1 MIYRTHNLGELRKEN
16 IGEKVTLSGWVDTKR
31 DLGGLTFIDLRDREG
46 ITQIV
51 FHTDV
56 ADTAVVEAAQ
66 KLKTES
72 VIRIEG
78 EVRERFSK
86 NMNIPTGEIEVF
98 ATALTVLNSCET
110 LPFQISDTG
119 LNENTRLKYRYLD
132 LRRPQM
138 IHNLKMRHK
147 MIMAIRNYMDKAGFM
162 DVDTPLLTKST
173 PEGARDF
180 LVPSRT
186 NEGQFYA
193 LPQSPQLFKQLL
205 MIAGVEKYFQI
216 AKCFRDE
223 DLRADRQPEFTQ
235 LDIEMSFVE
244 LEDVTRIIE
253 GLAKTVFTAV
263 TGETA
268 DYEFPKMEYREA
280 MERYGSDK
288 PDTRFGVE
296 LKDLTDIAA
305 HCGFKAFSS
314 TVENGGLVKA
324 VVAPGVAETFSR
336 KILSDYEE
344 YIKRYFGAKGMAWIK
359 VTADGVNSPIAKFFS
374 EEEMKAIIERTE
386 ANVGDVIIIVA
397 DKPKVVYASLGAVR
411 LRLGK
416 ELELYNKDEFKFLW
430 IVHFP
435 MFEYDEEEGRYKAE
449 HHPFTSI
456 MDEDMDKFLAG
467 EMDIRTNTYDLVLN
481 GNEIGGGSIRI
492 HNPQVQEKVFEKLG
506 LSQEQAREKFGFFVD
521 AFKYGAPP
529 HGGLAFGVD
538 RWLMVM
544 LKENSIRD
552 VIPFPKT
559 NKGQCLMT
567 EAPGFVEKEQ
577 LEELY
582 LESTY
587 EEKKEK

>member
-1 MIYRTHNLGELRKEN
+1 MIYRDHNLGELRKNN
-16 IGEKVTLSGWVDTKR
+16 IGETVILSGWVATKR
-31 DLGGLTFIDLRDREG
+31 DLGGLTFVDLRDREG

-51 FHTDV
+51 FDIDV
-56 ADTAVVEAAQ
+56 ASKEVVETAQ

-72 VIRIEG
+72 VIRVEG
-78 EVRERFSK
+78 VVKERFSVNK
-86 NMNIPTGEIEVF
+86 NIPTGEIEVF
-98 ATALTVLNSCET
+98 ATDIKVLNSCEP
-110 LPFQISDTG
+110 LPFQMTDEG
-119 LNENTRLKYRYLD
+119 LSENIRLKYRYLD
-132 LRRPQM
+132 LRREQM
-138 IHNLKMRHK
+138 IRNLKKRHR
-147 MIMAIRNYMDKAGFM
+147 MIMSIRNYMDQKGFL

-186 NEGQFYA
+186 NGGQFYA

-205 MIAGVEKYFQI
+205 MISGVEKYFQI

-244 LEDVTRIIE
+244 LNDVITEIE
-253 GLAKTVFTAV
+253 GLAKKVFSEV

-268 DYEFPKMEYREA
+268 DYEFPRMEWIDA
-280 MERYGSDK
+280 MDRFGSDK

-296 LKDLTDIAA
+296 LKDISEIAKN
-305 HCGFKAFSS
+305 CGFKAFSS
-314 TVENGGLVKA
+314 TVAEGGVVRA
-324 VVAPGVAETFSR
+324 IVAPNVADKFSR
-336 KILSDYEE
+336 KILDDYQE
-344 YIKRYFGAKGMAWIK
+344 YVKRYFGAKGLAYIK
-359 VTADGVNSPIAKFFS
+359 LTKDGINSPIAKFLT
-374 EEEMKAIIERTE
+374 EDEMKAIIEKTE
-386 ANVGDVIIIVA
+386 ANQGDVILIVA
-397 DKPKVVYASLGAVR
+397 DKLKVVRAALGALR
-411 LRLGK
+411 LRVGK
-416 ELELYNKDEFKFLW
+416 ELNLYNKNEFKFLW
-430 IVHFP
+430 VVHFP

-456 MDEDMDKFLAG
+456 MEEDMPRFFDG
-467 EMDIRTNTYDLVLN
+467 DMTIRTNTYDLVLN

-529 HGGLAFGVD
+529 HGGLAFGID

-544 LKENSIRD
+544 LGENSIRD

-567 EAPGFVEKEQ
+567 EAPNVVEQEQ
-577 LEELY
+577 LDELFIK
-582 LESTY
+582 STY
-587 EEKKEK
+587 EEEEK

>member
-16 IGEKVTLSGWVDTKR
+16 IGEKVILSGWVSTKR
-31 DLGGLTFIDLRDREG
+31 DLGGLTFVDLRDREG

-56 ADTAVVEAAQ
+56 ADAQTVETAQ

-78 EVRERFSK
+78 EVKERFSK

-98 ATALTVLNSCET
+98 ATSLTVLNSCDT
-110 LPFQISDTG
+110 LPFQMSDTG

-132 LRRPQM
+132 IRRPQM

-147 MIMAIRNYMDKAGFM
+147 MIMAIRNYMDKAGFL
-162 DVDTPLLTKST
+162 DVDTPILTKST

-244 LEDVTRIIE
+244 LEDVIKTIE

-263 TGETA
+263 TGEIA
-268 DYEFPKMEYREA
+268 DYEFPRMEYKEA

-296 LKDLTDIAA
+296 LQDLTDIAGK
-305 HCGFKAFSS
+305 CGFKAFSS
-314 TVENGGLVKA
+314 TVEAGGIVKA
-324 VVAPGVAETFSR
+324 VVAPGVADTFSR

-344 YIKRYFGAKGMAWIK
+344 YVKRYFGAKGMAWIK
-359 VTADGVNSPIAKFFS
+359 LTAEGVHSPIAKFFS
-374 EEEMKAIIERTE
+374 EEEMKAIIERTG
-386 ANVGDVIIIVA
+386 AKTGDVIIIVA

-416 ELELYNKDEFKFLW
+416 ELNLYNKDEFKFLW

-456 MDEDMDKFLAG
+456 MEEDMDKFLAG

-506 LSQEQAREKFGFFVD
+506 LSQEQAKEKFGFFVD
-521 AFKYGAPP
+521 AFKFGAPP
-529 HGGLAFGVD
+529 HGGLAFGID

-567 EAPGFVEKEQ
+567 GAPGFVEKKQ

-582 LESTY
+582 LETTY
-587 EEKKEK
+587 KEDKE

>member
-16 IGEKVTLSGWVDTKR
+16 IGERVTLSGWVATKR
-31 DLGGLTFIDLRDREG
+31 DLGGLTFVDLRDREG

-51 FHTDV
+51 FHNEV
-56 ADTAVVEAAQ
+56 ADAETVEAAQ
-66 KLKTES
+66 RLKTES

-78 EVRERFSK
+78 TVRERYSK
-86 NMNIPTGEIEVF
+86 NMNIPTGEVEVF
-98 ATALTVLNSCET
+98 ADKLTVLNGCDT
-110 LPFQISDTG
+110 LPFQMTDTG

-132 LRRPQM
+132 IRRPQM

-147 MIMAIRNYMDKAGFM
+147 MIMAIRNYMDKAGFL
-162 DVDTPLLTKST
+162 DVDTPILTKST

-268 DYEFPKMEYREA
+268 DYEFPRMEYREA

-296 LKDLTDIAA
+296 LKELTDLVAD
-305 HCGFKAFSS
+305 CGFKAFTS
-314 TVENGGLVKA
+314 TVEAGGIVKA
-324 VVAPGVAETFSR
+324 VVAPKVADKFSR
-336 KILSDYEE
+336 KVLTDYEE
-344 YIKRYFGAKGMAWIK
+344 YVKRYFGAKGMAWIK
-359 VTADGVNSPIAKFFS
+359 LTPEGVNSPIAKFFS
-374 EEEMKAIIERTE
+374 EEQMKAIIERTGAE
-386 ANVGDVIIIVA
+386 TGDVIIIVA

-456 MDEDMDKFLAG
+456 MTEDMDRFLAG

-481 GNEIGGGSIRI
+481 GSEIGGGSIRI

-521 AFKYGAPP
+521 AFKFGAPP
-529 HGGLAFGVD
+529 HGGLAFGID

-587 EEKKEK
+587 EEEKK